1 VRCVLG
7 ERGCVHVGCSKRCET
22 HHTLSSMSMSR
33 TALLRGA
40 TRVLQRITTRPTVS
54 SSQCLQSHTLLSPC
68 CARCASTGAG
78 ADTHPFVS
86 QLVDDQDKRAKAAEV
101 RACASLKAPST
112 AALEIVWVAGRRDAV
127 V

>member
-1 VRCVLG
+1 
-7 ERGCVHVGCSKRCET
+7 
-22 HHTLSSMSMSR
+22 MSR

-40 TRVLQRITTRPTVS
+40 TRVLQRVTTRPTVS

-86 QLVDDQDKRAKAAEV
+86 QLVDDQDNRAKAAEV
-101 RACASLKAPST
+101 RACTHLPAHMYTAYPGIGTQTQPTPDPLYALPYTLVRT
-112 AALEIVWVAGRRDAV
+112 AAHRLRIAFRN
-127 V
+127 

>member
-1 VRCVLG
+1 
-7 ERGCVHVGCSKRCET
+7 
-22 HHTLSSMSMSR
+22 MSR

-101 RACASLKAPST
+101 RARASLKAPST
-112 AALEIVWVAGRRDAV
+112 TALGNCVGGRTKGRCCVRVGCGVCVTGGVLPQGGREAAAQAA
-127 V
+127 